1 MCAFQRPTLV
11 IPGRIGI
18 FLVATRTL
26 QDWPIVH
33 HLMREEEIQL
43 LATTLD
49 IMLISTQSHTPIPL
63 QDETPEIGG
72 TP

>member
-1 MCAFQRPTLV
+1 
-11 IPGRIGI
+11 
-18 FLVATRTL
+18 
-26 QDWPIVH
+26 
-33 HLMREEEIQL
+33 MREEEIQL